1 MVIHNGEPAAFLTK
15 TASVLT
21 KGCAAAKNTLQQWK
35 LYMKTNA
42 LPLCRKAGGAVC
54 QFCGKAG
61 AASAQMLGIAG
72 RTAWKGLS
80 LAGSWTFDKL
90 LIAGRAA
97 GRFCGLTGKAAA
109 HDLMLVQGAVGGK
122 LSAFGSRLLNGVVGV
137 TDRCGEKIYSFF
149 YGLAKP
155 VRSIC
160 HAPRLLADSCRKG
173 GIREAFFTLVEGIYN
188 NLYIL
193 RTAVNYTL
201 PVLGIFFLVN
211 VIQSGTQ
218 LNYALALEQD
228 GEVIAYV
235 EDESVY
241 TTAQRDLMSRII
253 TTEDEAELNLQ
264 PTFTMAA
271 VNPEDITTAAE
282 LTDELIQM
290 STADIQQAQGLYI
303 DGEFYGAVT
312 SAGLIEGVLDDTLAQ
327 YASGVEGETLEFT
340 KDIQLRDGLYPTAS
354 LADGEELTALLTS
367 EVQSQRTYTVEQ
379 GDSPIMI
386 ANKNGLTYSE
396 FKALNPGIEEE
407 CMVGQETVIAQSEPF
422 LGVRSTKTVTYD
434 EEIPFETEVTKDSNK
449 AKGYREVTQ
458 EGQKGQ
464 KSVTAKVVTVNGHE
478 ESREILS
485 ETVTAEAVTQKVVE
499 GTKSEVTYRAS
510 YSAPTYGSGQ
520 YSGSFIW
527 PTSGGYISC
536 YYGSG
541 GHKGIDIANSYGKP
555 VYASMAG
562 KVVVAGWY
570 YSYGKCVIID
580 HGNGVRTL
588 YGHNSSLNVAV
599 GQTVGQGEVIA
610 QVGSTGYSTGNHVHF
625 EVQINGRTQNP
636 LNYL

>member
-1 MVIHNGEPAAFLTK
+1 MVIHNGEPAAPLTK

-21 KGCAAAKNTLQQWK
+21 KGCAAAKEAMRQWK
-35 LYMKTNA
+35 LYMEA
-42 LPLCRKAGGAVC
+42 HIWPACRKAGGAAC
-54 QFCGKAG
+54 SLCGKVG
-61 AASAQMLGIAG
+61 AASARMLGIA
-72 RTAWKGLS
+72 AKG
-80 LAGSWTFDKL
+80 AGQGL
-90 LIAGRAA
+90 VLAGRAA
-97 GRFCGLTGKAAA
+97 GKLCGFVGAAA
-109 HDLMLVQGAVGGK
+109 ARDLALVHGAVAGR
-122 LSAFGSRLLNGVVGV
+122 LSAFGGRVLDRAVRV
-137 TDRCGEKIYSFF
+137 TDRCGEKIYGFF
-149 YGLAKP
+149 YGLARP
-155 VRSIC
+155 VRSVC
-160 HAPRLLADSCRKG
+160 HAPRLLADGYRKG
-173 GIREAFFTLVEGIYN
+173 GVREAFFTLVEGVYN

-201 PVLGIFFLVN
+201 PVVGIFFLVN

-228 GEVIAYV
+228 GQVIAYV
-235 EDESVY
+235 ADESVY
-241 TTAQRDLMSRII
+241 TTAQRDLKSRII
-253 TTEDEAELNLQ
+253 TTDGEAELNLR
-264 PTFTMAA
+264 PTFMMAA
-271 VNPEDITTAAE
+271 VNPEDVTTAAE
-282 LTDELIQM
+282 LTDELIQL
-290 STADIQQAQGLYI
+290 STDDIQQAQGLYI

-312 SAGLIEGVLDDTLAQ
+312 SAGLIEDVLDDTLDQ
-327 YASGVEGETLEFT
+327 YASGAEGEVLEFT
-340 KDIQLRDGLYPTAS
+340 RDIQLRDGLYPTDS
-354 LADGEELTALLTS
+354 LADAGELTALLTS
-367 EVQSQRTYTVEQ
+367 EVQSRKTYTIEQ
-379 GDSPIMI
+379 GDSPIVI

-422 LGVRSTKTVTYD
+422 LGVRSTKTITYN

-464 KSVTAKVVTVNGHE
+464 KSITARVVTVNGHE
-478 ESREILS
+478 ESREVLS
-485 ETVTAEAVTQKVVE
+485 EIVTAEAVPQKVVE
-499 GTKSEVTYRAS
+499 GTKSETTYRAA

-520 YSGSFIW
+520 YSGTFIW

-541 GHKGIDIANSYGKP
+541 GHKGLDIANSYGKP

-570 YSYGKCVIID
+570 YSYGKCVVID